1 MKYVI
6 MCVGNR
12 DGGDDAVGPYI
23 ADKLKKVKHDNVA
36 IDCGTIPENF
46 TADVK
51 KYDPASVII
60 IDAVEMN
67 LKPGE
72 IRIINED
79 KISEMHISTHGIPL
93 SILMKYLKQFVNR
106 VILIGIQPAQMTGKM
121 TDSVK
126 NAADK
131 LIEMLKKE
139 KLDLIQML

>member
-1 MKYVI
+1 

-23 ADKLKKVKHDNVA
+23 ADKLKKVKYENIV
-36 IDCGTIPENF
+36 IDCGTVPENF

-51 KYDPASVII
+51 KYDPTSVII

-121 TDSVK
+121 TDPVK